1 MLETLKNL
9 GKALLFPL
17 TLTSF
22 VCLVLTRGVFEVA
35 KFSTEF
41 IAKRGLG
48 ITKRNGYKSDFEAK
62 TLGSAIN
69 RVKSLSDWFYDK
81 SVKMPFSFFSQ
92 GATKGSGEVTTERVF
107 EEPKPTTEE
116 YIKVYDLMEPNLAAD
131 TPPANITEAPNQ
143 ATTVYDY
150 RHAFENPTEI
160 QNGPYAGG

>member
-62 TLGSAIN
+62 TLGSAID
-69 RVKSLSDWFYDK
+69 RVKSLSDWFYKK
-81 SVKMPFSFFSQ
+81 SFTMPFSFFSQ

-107 EEPKPTTEE
+107 KGPKPTKEE
-116 YIKVYDLMEPNLAAD
+116 YDLTEPNPIEQSPAAD
-131 TPPANITEAPNQ
+131 TPPYITEVPNPIIAANNWSTLGNQ
-143 ATTVYDY
+143 N
-150 RHAFENPTEI
+150 EN
-160 QNGPYAGG
+160 QMGG